1 MSTQN
6 SLRQKAINGIKWTSI
21 SSIVIAI
28 LQILQISI
36 LARYL
41 SPEDFGLMAIVMVVI
56 GFSRIFSDMGI
67 SNAIIHHQ
75 HTSHEQLSS
84 LYWLNIASGIV
95 LFLIIAGVSPF
106 IANFYNQSE
115 LTRLLVL
122 LASTFIILAVG
133 NQYRILFQKELQFNF
148 MAKIE
153 ISAAVVAFIVAI
165 ILAIQGFGVY
175 ALAYATLANAII
187 SSSLFFFF
195 GVKKHK
201 PALMYRHN
209 DIKEYIG
216 FGMFQM
222 GDSTLNY
229 FNSQFDVILIG
240 KLLGVEALGIYSIV
254 KQLIMR
260 PAQIINPI
268 INRVTFPLMAK
279 VQNDTTA
286 LKNIYL
292 KTINYLSSIN
302 FPIYIA
308 IAILAEP
315 IIHIVFGEKF
325 ISGVRVLQIL
335 SIYAMIRSIGN
346 PIGSLVMAKGHMKL
360 AFYWNF
366 ILFSFIP
373 ITIYLGSGFGINGVA
388 YALLFLQVLLM
399 IPTWYF
405 MVGKLC
411 GANFIEYFRQIL
423 IPLSIATMAGAA
435 GIAVYYFTDTMFMQ
449 VLLVSLIGGSVY
461 VISSFYLN
469 NNFVSMLKN
478 FR

>member
-1 MSTQN
+1 MREQN
-6 SLRQKAINGIKWTSI
+6 SLKQKAINGVKWTSL

-41 SPEDFGLMAIVMVVI
+41 SAEDFGLMAIVMVVI

-75 HTSHEQLSS
+75 HTTHEQLSS
-84 LYWLNIASGIV
+84 LYWLNIASGII

-122 LASTFIILAVG
+122 LASTFIILAIG

-153 ISAAVVAFIVAI
+153 ISAAVVAFIVAATF
-165 ILAIQGFGVY
+165 AIQGFGVY

-187 SSSLFFFF
+187 SSGLFFFF

-201 PALMYRHN
+201 PTFIYRHN

-254 KQLIMR
+254 KQLVMR

-315 IIHIVFGEKF
+315 IVIIMFGEKF
-325 ISGVRVLQIL
+325 ISGVTVLQIL

-346 PIGSLVMAKGHMKL
+346 PIGSLVMAKGRMKL
-360 AFYWNF
+360 AFYWNL
-366 ILFSFIP
+366 ILFAFIP
-373 ITIYLGSGFGINGVA
+373 ITIYSGSDFGINGVA

-399 IPTWYF
+399 IPAWYF
-405 MVGKLC
+405 MVRKLC

-423 IPLSIATMAGAA
+423 TPLSIAIIAGLV
-435 GIAVYYFTDTMFMQ
+435 GIVVYSLTDTIFIQ
-449 VLLVSLIGGSVY
+449 VLLVSLIGGSIY

-469 NNFVSMLKN
+469 NNFISMLKN